1 MESKFF
7 LTQRI
12 AQAIDEELFSSGGF
26 SVDQL
31 MELAGLSVAQAITKV
46 YDNSKYSRVLICCG
60 PGNNGGDG
68 LVAARHLFHFG
79 YKPNIFYP
87 KQSKKD
93 LYERLVIQCQSLE
106 IPIATDLSDFA
117 LTNDT
122 DLIVDALFG
131 FGFTG
136 EIRSPFDKIIQKL
149 RGTNIPIV
157 SVDIPSGWDVEK
169 GNVNNHG
176 FTPSM
181 LISLTAPKLCANY
194 FNGKHFLGGRFIP
207 PELKRKYELNL
218 PPYPGTDQVVD
229 ITDLPNEKL

>member
-1 MESKFF
+1 MALKF
-7 LTQRI
+7 LTQKI

-87 KQSKKD
+87 KQSKKE

-106 IPIATDLSDFA
+106 IPIVTELSNSS
-117 LTNDT
+117 LTNDN

-131 FGFTG
+131 FSFTG
-136 EIRSPFDKIIQKL
+136 EIRPPFDEVIQKL
-149 RGTNIPIV
+149 KVTNIPPIV

-176 FTPSM
+176 LKPSM

-194 FNGKHFLGGRFIP
+194 FNGKHFLGGRFVP
-207 PELKRKYELNL
+207 PGLKEKYELNL
-218 PPYPGTDQVVD
+218 PLYPGTDQVVD
-229 ITDLPNEKL
+229 ITDLPGEKL

>member
-1 MESKFF
+1 
-7 LTQRI
+7 
-12 AQAIDEELFSSGGF
+12 
-26 SVDQL
+26 
-31 MELAGLSVAQAITKV
+31 MELAGLSVAQAITRV

-87 KQSKKD
+87 KQSKKE
-93 LYERLVIQCQSLE
+93 LYERLVIQCRSLK
-106 IPIATDLSDFA
+106 IPIATELSDSSS
-117 LTNDT
+117 LTEDN

-131 FGFTG
+131 FSFTG
-136 EIRSPFDKIIQKL
+136 KIRSPFDQVIQKL
-149 RGTNIPIV
+149 KRTDIPIV

-169 GNVNNHG
+169 GNIDNQG

-181 LISLTAPKLCANY
+181 LISLTAPKLCTNY

-207 PELKRKYELNL
+207 PELERKYELNI

-229 ITDLPNEKL
+229 ITNLPNDLKL